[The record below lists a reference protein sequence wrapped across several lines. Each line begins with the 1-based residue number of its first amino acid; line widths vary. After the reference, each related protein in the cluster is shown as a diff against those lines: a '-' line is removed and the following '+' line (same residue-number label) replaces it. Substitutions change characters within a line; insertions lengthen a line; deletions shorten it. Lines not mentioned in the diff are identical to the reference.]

1 MNNVQSYN
9 FGFRNS
15 DLDSVATSLA
25 DLLGIEWKVRE
36 SDAHGGDYYLF
47 LVKDRQSYVL
57 QRNHAEFLSWVA
69 PNYSQYPII
78 LQMRWQDK
86 SSAPNSAD
94 LLQQFSG
101 SFADVIFF
109 SDEEGR
115 RTTLLK
121 ALKLEPLLIVV
132 LLISFFT
139 NLRKPR

>member
-1 MNNVQSYN
+1 M
-9 FGFRNS
+9 
-15 DLDSVATSLA
+15 
-25 DLLGIEWKVRE
+25 
-36 SDAHGGDYYLF
+36 GGTYYRF
-47 LVKDRQSYVL
+47 LRKDDESYVL
-57 QRNHAEFLSWVA
+57 RRNHAEFMSWVA
-69 PNYSQYPII
+69 SNYSQYPII

-101 SFADVIFF
+101 SFTDVIYF

-121 ALKLEPLLIVV
+121 ELKLEPLGIVV
-132 LLISFFT
+132 FLIAFFV